1 MRIYSVSCNIS
12 SKDLHIQSTFLKL
25 ESLKQDSSVIAK
37 QIVAVNLHLNLAQ
50 TARQVFEVGLLT
62 FNYFRVILFFIKIR
76 VLLFL
81 LLILKNYNFRMLI
94 QQRRLSRNMVTV
106 EESAVGENYDMKKD
120 IQSCNGLF

>member
-1 MRIYSVSCNIS
+1 
-12 SKDLHIQSTFLKL
+12 
-25 ESLKQDSSVIAK
+25 
-37 QIVAVNLHLNLAQ
+37 VAVNLYLNLAQ

-62 FNYFRVILFFIKIR
+62 FNYFRVILFFIKMR
-76 VLLFL
+76 VFFSFL

-120 IQSCNGLF
+120 IQSCKRLF